1 MPTATAPTARRRRL
15 TPEQR
20 AAQLLDVAEGVF
32 VERGLDGASIEAIA
46 ASAGVT
52 RPVVY
57 EHYASKEQM
66 FLLLIRRARA
76 QLDETLLGAV
86 VDTDDALAQLRAGV
100 DAVFT
105 FMEADRQRW
114 ALLFD
119 RLAASGAVAEEQA
132 RLRAETVERIAALFR
147 AAAPNAD
154 DLTITLSA
162 NALSGAAEQVERW
175 WRLHPDTPREHLV
188 DHLVAF
194 AWRGL
199 EPLTLAG

>member
-1 MPTATAPTARRRRL
+1 MPTATTPRRRRL

-46 ASAGVT
+46 AGAGVT

-57 EHYASKEQM
+57 EHYESKEQM

-76 QLDETLLGAV
+76 ELDETLLAAV
-86 VDTDDALAQLRAGV
+86 VDSDDALAQLRAGV
-100 DAVFT
+100 DAVFA
-105 FMEADRQRW
+105 FMEADRRRW

-132 RLRAETVERIAALFR
+132 RLRAETVERIALLFR

-175 WRLHPDTPREHLV
+175 WRQHPDTPREALV

-194 AWRGL
+194 AWNGV
-199 EPLTLAG
+199 EPLTRR